1 VGVWNVLIKVVVGG
15 VRTLDGWYGILYGEL
30 TAAALLLLLLLLLL
44 LCNVQLSMGGL
55 LGGFWI
61 FMSSEVLCFG
71 KKLKREGG
79 EEKKEERKI
88 LKTSILNF

>member
-1 VGVWNVLIKVVVGG
+1 VDIWNRVLIKVVVGG

-30 TAAALLLLLLLLLL
+30 TVAALLLLLL

-61 FMSSEVLCFG
+61 FTGFSCHRRFCVLARSS
-71 KKLKREGG
+71 RER
-79 EEKKEERKI
+79 EEKRRKRKERSSKH
-88 LKTSILNF
+88 LF

>member
-1 VGVWNVLIKVVVGG
+1 MLIKVVVGG

-30 TAAALLLLLLLLLL
+30 TAAALLLLLLL

-79 EEKKEERKI
+79 EEKKEEGKI